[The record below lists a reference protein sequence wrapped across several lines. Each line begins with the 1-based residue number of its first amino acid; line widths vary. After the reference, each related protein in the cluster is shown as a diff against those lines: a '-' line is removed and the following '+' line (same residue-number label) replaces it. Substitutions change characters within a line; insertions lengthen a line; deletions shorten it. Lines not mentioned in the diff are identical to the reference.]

1 MDPKNISAL
10 IAGGETD
17 LVEFKREW
25 WDLDSKLGKGHF
37 VKDVLAMANAV
48 TPTESGFI
56 VVGVEDRKVGGGV
69 LGVSNT
75 PPQETVAQILNTYT
89 TPVPRIRLDEALCA
103 GNKLSIIEV
112 IWTEYHPYFA
122 TRDVDTVLSTDAV
135 YTRRAGTVGRLKPV
149 EFERLIRAKETR
161 LGKIT
166 ELSPLN
172 VGFVELPMIG
182 GSEKVS
188 IRVENITEEPVTN
201 INASVDIIL
210 VQYRRAV
217 YRRRLILDLT
227 LEPGQTREFDFRT
240 SDGSYYDE
248 NGKVLN
254 LRGSMGTTWI
264 DLCLRLTYRGRDGF
278 LDEVIREAS
287 LG

>member
-112 IWTEYHPYFA
+112 IWT
-122 TRDVDTVLSTDAV
+122 
-135 YTRRAGTVGRLKPV
+135 
-149 EFERLIRAKETR
+149 
-161 LGKIT
+161 
-166 ELSPLN
+166 
-172 VGFVELPMIG
+172 
-182 GSEKVS
+182 
-188 IRVENITEEPVTN
+188 
-201 INASVDIIL
+201 
-210 VQYRRAV
+210 
-217 YRRRLILDLT
+217 
-227 LEPGQTREFDFRT
+227 
-240 SDGSYYDE
+240 
-248 NGKVLN
+248 
-254 LRGSMGTTWI
+254 
-264 DLCLRLTYRGRDGF
+264 
-278 LDEVIREAS
+278 
-287 LG
+287 